1 MTEPTDQTAADGRE
15 AEPRAE
21 PREPDACS
29 APVRVRFDE
38 AGPDGLLR
46 TSVLL
51 RYAQDLAWFHSAR
64 RGFDRDWYRER
75 GLTWLARTAEV
86 GVEAEIRVGDELTGT
101 TRVVG
106 WRRVWARRRTEFV
119 DATGALVGWTH
130 VDWVLLDARGAP
142 TRIPVDFQPVF
153 GAPDAGFPLGR
164 VPLPEPLPD
173 AAHAEVTVRP
183 QELDPM
189 DHVNNAVYADWVEE
203 QVLAAGGLAEVRAI
217 PRLARLEYARAA
229 EAGAT
234 VEAITWRDVGGWSC
248 RIADAAGAELLRARL
263 ERRAMRDN
271 DEGRSSI

>member
-1 MTEPTDQTAADGRE
+1 
-15 AEPRAE
+15 
-21 PREPDACS
+21 
-29 APVRVRFDE
+29 
-38 AGPDGLLR
+38 
-46 TSVLL
+46 
-51 RYAQDLAWFHSAR
+51 
-64 RGFDRDWYRER
+64 
-75 GLTWLARTAEV
+75 
-86 GVEAEIRVGDELTGT
+86 
-101 TRVVG
+101 
-106 WRRVWARRRTEFV
+106 
-119 DATGALVGWTH
+119 
-130 VDWVLLDARGAP
+130 
-142 TRIPVDFQPVF
+142 VF

-203 QVLAAGGLAEVRAI
+203 QVIAAGGLADVRAI